1 MSERHPSNAPK
12 TTIDFETRSDCSI
25 RNCGTWRYS
34 LDPTTEVLCLAFR
47 LPYWEPGRTAL
58 WHPALPA
65 FDIAEGQLSDDT
77 WAEDRQELF
86 DWIAGGGLV
95 EAHNAWFER
104 GIWKNICAPRLQW
117 PEIAHDQWRCSAAK
131 AASHSLPRGL
141 EDAADALDLPITKDT
156 EGAKVM
162 KKMAKPRKPIQR
174 DWKSW
179 RRQHAPC
186 KWCEGVGKIEC
197 LKKDGTPT
205 AKPTK
210 CPMCGGYGADTDATV
225 PPMPMLWHESVDMF
239 FQLFD
244 YCRVDVLAEEGVSDR
259 LPDLSSYETQIYL
272 LDQAA
277 NERGFMLDREG
288 IQAALD
294 VIDEECAELNQELV
308 TLTDGQVTKATQRGK
323 MLDWL
328 ADQGLDLPNTQAGTI
343 DAVLNEEDDPFAD
356 LNADCPDISDNAR
369 RGLELMRTLGRS
381 STAKFVAAANW
392 ICPDDRLHGGLLYH
406 GAGTGR
412 WSGQGIQPQNF
423 PRGSIKDI
431 EQAWDIIK
439 TRSRDAIKAFPQG
452 KDKETGEPIPY
463 NDVMAML
470 SHAIRGVIIA
480 PEGQSLFVADYA
492 AIEARVL
499 LWLAEDEDAL
509 QVFHRGEDI
518 YCYAA
523 ADIFGYPCNKKDHPF
538 ERSIGKIAV
547 LGLGYQ
553 MGASKFVD
561 TAALGGVTMP
571 EDIECL
577 DCGLL
582 ENEHRKA
589 DHPHKRPDGML
600 TAKSIV
606 VAYRTKFWRVVAL
619 WKELEEAAIDAVL
632 NPGKPQH
639 IGRMT
644 YYTEDGF
651 LYCVLPSGRRLAYP
665 EPEIRQRPTPWGDW
679 RDQLTYMGVNPLN
692 RQWQRQTA
700 YGGLL
705 AENITQA
712 VARDLMAAAYLRC
725 EHSGLY
731 IPVLTV
737 HDELIAYAPDGT
749 GDVKQFEKMMAENPR
764 WAHGCPVDAEGWSGK
779 RYRK

>member
-1 MSERHPSNAPK
+1 MRHPGNAPK
-12 TTIDFETRSDCSI
+12 ATLDFETRSDCSI

-34 LDPTTEVLCLAFR
+34 LDPTTEVLCLAYR
-47 LPYWEPGRTAL
+47 LPHWAPGRTAL
-58 WHPALPA
+58 WHPAFPA
-65 FDIAEGQLSDDT
+65 FDIEECQLSDDT
-77 WAEDRQELF
+77 AFDDLAELF
-86 DWIAGGGLV
+86 DWIRAGNLI

-104 GIWKNICAPRLQW
+104 GVWKNIVVPQLMW
-117 PEIAHDQWRCSAAK
+117 PAIPHQSWRCSAAK
-131 AASHSLPRGL
+131 AAAHSLPRAL
-141 EDAADALDLPITKDT
+141 EDAAEALNLPITKDT
-156 EGAKVM
+156 EGSKVM

-174 DWKSW
+174 DWKEW

-186 KWCEGVGKIEC
+186 KWCDGSGKIATT
-197 LKKDGTPT
+197 KKDGTPT

-210 CPMCGGYGADTDATV
+210 CPMCGGYGSKDGADI

-259 LPDLSSYETQIYL
+259 LPDLSSFETQIYL

-277 NERGFMLDREG
+277 NERGFGLDREG
-288 IQAALD
+288 IEAALA
-294 VIDEECAELNQELV
+294 VIDEECTDLNQELF
-308 TLTDGQVTKATQRGK
+308 TLTGGMVEKATQRKK
-323 MLDWL
+323 MLGWL
-328 ADQGLDLPNTQAGTI
+328 ESEGLLLDDTKADTI
-343 DAVLNEEDDPFAD
+343 DDILETSDTWLQPPSENAV
-356 LNADCPDISDNAR
+356 

-381 STAKFVAAANW
+381 STAKFVKARDW

-412 WSGQGIQPQNF
+412 WAGQGIQPQNF
-423 PRGSIKDI
+423 PRGGIKDI
-431 EQAWDIIK
+431 DAAWEVIK
-439 TRSRDAIKAFPQG
+439 SRSREAIKRFPKG
-452 KDKETGEPIPY
+452 KDKEGNPIPY
-463 NDVMAML
+463 DDVMEML
-470 SHAIRGVIIA
+470 SHAIRGIIV
-480 PEGQSLFVADYA
+480 PSDGRELFVADYA

-553 MGASKFVD
+553 MGPSKFVD
-561 TAALGGVTMP
+561 TAAMGGVTMK
-571 EDIECL
+571 EDHYCAL
-577 DCGLL
+577 CGQGTRAK
-582 ENEHRKA
+582 EHNPDHRKF
-589 DHPHKRPDGML
+589 DHGFEYAEGDSPDEL
-600 TAKSIV
+600 TAVRIV
-606 VAYRTKFWRVVAL
+606 YAYRDKFWRVVAL
-619 WKELEEAAIDAVL
+619 WKELEEAAIDAVN
-632 NPGKPQH
+632 NPGNPQK

-644 YYTEDGF
+644 YYTDDGF

-665 EPEIRQRPTPWGDW
+665 SPEIRQRPTPWGEL
-679 RDQLTYMGVNPLN
+679 RDQLTYMGINQLN

-705 AENITQA
+705 AENNTQA

-725 EHSGLY
+725 EKSGLY
-731 IPVLTV
+731 VPVLTV
-737 HDELIAYAPDGT
+737 HDELIAEAPIGK
-749 GDVKQFEKMMAENPR
+749 GDVKAFEKMMAENPR
-764 WAHGCPVDAEGWSGK
+764 WATGCPVDAEGWSGF